1 MLVDEVIEMNEH
13 VHSKPDNAKPI
24 SIDIEGMT
32 CASCVSRVEK
42 ALLKVPGVQ
51 SASVNL
57 TTERATVQLDHSQH
71 SAHEHALYQAIEK
84 VGYKGSKTPEHHGQH
99 SGHQH
104 HEEDA
109 AILRRDTLIAG
120 LLTLPVFVLEMGSH
134 LYMPMHMWLLSLVP
148 QQTLY
153 VAYFVVASIVL
164 FGPGWRFFKIGIPT
178 LLRGAPEMNSLVALG
193 AGAAYLYSVVVTFAP
208 QVLPAQTQYVYYE
221 AAAVIVTLI
230 LVGRWLEAIAK
241 GRTGEAIQRLVR
253 EQAKTARVQRDGT
266 IEEVSIEQV
275 KAGDIIVVRPGEK
288 IAVDGEIVEGSSH
301 INESMISGEP
311 LPVSKTIGAEVIG
324 GTLNTSGSFSFR
336 ATKVGGDTMLA
347 QIIRMVEE
355 AQGGKL
361 PIQGVVDKITA
372 WFVPAVI
379 VLAIAT
385 FAVWTIWG
393 PTPAY
398 VFGLVN
404 AVAVMIIACPCAM
417 GLATPTS
424 IMVGTGRAA
433 ELGVLFRKSEALQQL
448 RDVAVV
454 AFDKTGTLTHGKP
467 VLTDII
473 LDDDFEH
480 DEVLALVAA
489 VEAKSEHPIGEAIV
503 AAAEQQGLKLGT
515 VTDFESITGNG
526 VRARVDGRLV
536 AIGSMRHF
544 SHLDFSDFT
553 PAIEKL
559 ADEGKTP
566 VIAAIDDKI
575 AAAIVV
581 ADTIKP
587 SSRAVI
593 KALHELGLKT
603 AMISGDDRRTAAA
616 IARQLGIDEVRAEVL
631 PADKVA
637 ALKSLRSFGKVA
649 YVGDGINDAPAL
661 AEADVGIAV
670 GTGTDAA
677 IESADVVLLGGDLKG
692 VVNAL
697 TVSRATMKNIWENL
711 FWAFGYNVLLIP
723 VAAGVLYPGFGILL
737 SPMIGAGAMAL
748 SSVFVVGNAQRLRAV
763 KGVSI

>member
-1 MLVDEVIEMNEH
+1 MNEH
-13 VHSKPDNAKPI
+13 VHTKPV

-32 CASCVSRVEK
+32 CASCVTRVEK
-42 ALLKVPGVQ
+42 ALLKVPSVT
-51 SASVNL
+51 SANVNL
-57 TTERATVQLDHSQH
+57 ATERATVQLSDTSNV
-71 SAHEHALYQAIEK
+71 EALFAAIAK
-84 VGYKGSKTPEHHGQH
+84 AGYKGSKTPEVHHHGH
-99 SGHQH
+99 SGHH
-104 HEEDA
+104 HHDEDA
-109 AILRRDTLIAG
+109 AVLRRDTLIAG
-120 LLTLPVFVLEMGSH
+120 ALTLPLFVLEMLGH
-134 LYMPMHMWLLSLVP
+134 LYMPFHMWLTSVVSTNVLW
-148 QQTLY
+148 T
-153 VAYFVVASIVL
+153 AYFVAASLVL
-164 FGPGWRFFKIGIPT
+164 LVPGWRFFKIGIPA

-193 AGAAYLYSVVVTFAP
+193 AGAAWLYSVVATFAP
-208 QVLPAQTQYVYYE
+208 QFLPEGTRYIYYE

-230 LVGRWLEAIAK
+230 LLGRWLEALAK

-253 EQAKTARVQRDGT
+253 EQAKTARVERNGS
-266 IEEVSIEQV
+266 IVELPIEQV
-275 KAGDIIVVRPGEK
+275 KAGDIVVVRPGEK
-288 IAVDGEIVEGSSH
+288 LAVDGEIVEGASH
-301 INESMISGEP
+301 VDESMISGES
-311 LPVSKTIGAEVIG
+311 LPVSRTVGATVIG
-324 GTLNTSGSFSFR
+324 GTLNISGSFRFR

-361 PIQGVVDKITA
+361 PIQGVVDQITA

-379 VLAIAT
+379 ALAIAT
-385 FAVWTIWG
+385 FAVWAIWG
-393 PTPAY
+393 PEPAY
-398 VFGLVN
+398 TFGLVN
-404 AVAVMIIACPCAM
+404 AVAVLIIACPCAM

-448 RDVAVV
+448 GDVKVV
-454 AFDKTGTLTHGKP
+454 AFDKTGTLTSGKAA
-467 VLTDII
+467 LTDLI

-489 VEAKSEHPIGEAIV
+489 VEAKSEHPIGAAIV
-503 AAAEQQGLKLGT
+503 NAAEKANLTLGT
-515 VTDFESITGNG
+515 VTDFHAHAGNG
-526 VRARVDGRLV
+526 VTARVDGRLV
-536 AIGSMRHF
+536 SVGSQRHLG
-544 SHLDFSDFT
+544 HLDFSDFAS
-553 PAIEKL
+553 AIEKL

-566 VIAAIDDKI
+566 VFAAIDDKL

-587 SSRAVI
+587 SSKAVI
-593 KALHELGLKT
+593 DALHALGLKT
-603 AMISGDDRRTAAA
+603 AMISGDNRRTAAA

-637 ALKSLRSFGKVA
+637 TIKALRQLGPVA

-692 VVNAL
+692 VLNAL
-697 TVSRATMKNIWENL
+697 TVSRATMGNIWQNL

-723 VAAGVLYPGFGILL
+723 IAAGVLFPAFGILL
-737 SPMIGAGAMAL
+737 NPMIGAGAMAL
-748 SSVFVVGNAQRLRAV
+748 SSVFVVGNAQRLRTV
-763 KGVSI
+763 KGVSL

>member
-1 MLVDEVIEMNEH
+1 MNEH
-13 VHSKPDNAKPI
+13 VHTKPV

-32 CASCVSRVEK
+32 CASCVARVEK
-42 ALLKVPGVQ
+42 ALLKVPAVA

-57 TTERATVQLDHSQH
+57 ATERATVKL
-71 SAHEHALYQAIEK
+71 HEPTEADALVAAIAK
-84 VGYKGSKTPEHHGQH
+84 AGYKGSPTPEHHDH
-99 SGHQH
+99 HNHAGHQH
-104 HEEDA
+104 HDEDA
-109 AILRRDTLIAG
+109 AVLRRDVIIAAI
-120 LLTLPVFVLEMGSH
+120 LTLPVFVLEMLGH
-134 LYMPMHMWLLSLVP
+134 LYMPFHMWLMSVLSMDV
-148 QQTLY
+148 LY
-153 VAYFVVASIVL
+153 VGYFIATSIVL
-164 FGPGWRFFKIGIPT
+164 FVPGWRFFKIGIPA
-178 LLRGAPEMNSLVALG
+178 LLRGVPEMNSLVALG

-230 LVGRWLEAIAK
+230 LVGRWLEALAK

-253 EQAKTARVQRDGT
+253 EQAKTARVQRDGKV
-266 IEEVSIEQV
+266 IELPIEQV
-275 KAGDIIVVRPGEK
+275 KAGDIVVVRPGEK
-288 IAVDGEIVEGSSH
+288 IAVDGEIVEGASN

-311 LPVSKTIGAEVIG
+311 LPVAKTVGANVIG
-324 GTLNTSGSFSFR
+324 GTLNTNGSFSFR

-361 PIQGVVDKITA
+361 PIQQVVDQITM

-379 VLAIAT
+379 ALAIAT
-385 FAVWTIWG
+385 FAVWTLWG

-404 AVAVMIIACPCAM
+404 AVAVLIIACPCAM

-448 RDVAVV
+448 RDVAIV
-454 AFDKTGTLTHGKP
+454 AFDKTGTLTQGKP
-467 VLTDII
+467 TLTDLI

-480 DEVLALVAA
+480 DEVLALIAA
-489 VEAKSEHPIGEAIV
+489 VEAKSEHPIAEAIV
-503 AAAEQQGLKLGT
+503 TAAEKQGLSLGA
-515 VTDFESITGNG
+515 VTEFEAIAGNG

-536 AIGSMRHF
+536 TIGSPRHL

-553 PAIEKL
+553 TAIDKL

-566 VIAAIDDKI
+566 VFAAIDDKL

-587 SSRAVI
+587 TSKAVI
-593 KALHELGLKT
+593 AALHAMGVKT
-603 AMISGDDRRTAAA
+603 AMISGDNKRTAEA

-637 ALKSLRSFGKVA
+637 AIKSLRQLGKIA

-661 AEADVGIAV
+661 AEADIGIAV

-692 VVNAL
+692 VLNAL

-723 VAAGVLYPGFGILL
+723 VAAGVLYPSFGILL

-748 SSVFVVGNAQRLRAV
+748 SSVFVVGNAQRLRGV
-763 KGVSI
+763 KPTHLQGETA

>member
-1 MLVDEVIEMNEH
+1 MAEDEVIEMNEH
-13 VHSKPDNAKPI
+13 VHTNPV

-32 CASCVSRVEK
+32 CASCVLRVEK
-42 ALLKVPGVQ
+42 SLLKVPGVT

-57 TTERATVQLDHSQH
+57 ATERATVQVSDTDNVD
-71 SAHEHALYQAIEK
+71 ALFKAIEK
-84 VGYKGSKTPEHHGQH
+84 AGYKGSKTPEAHHHGH

-104 HEEDA
+104 HDEDA
-109 AILRRDTLIAG
+109 AILRRDVLIAG
-120 LLTLPVFVLEMGSH
+120 TLTLPLFVLEMGSH
-134 LYMPMHMWLLSLVP
+134 LYDPMHHWLLGLVS
-148 QQTLY
+148 QQVLY
-153 VAYFVVASIVL
+153 VGYFVLASIVL
-164 FGPGWRFFKIGIPT
+164 FWPGWRFFKIGFPA
-178 LLRGAPEMNSLVALG
+178 LFRGAPEMNSLVALG

-208 QVLPAQTQYVYYE
+208 QLLPAQTQFVYYE
-221 AAAVIVTLI
+221 AATVIVTLI
-230 LVGRWLEAIAK
+230 LVGRWLEALAK

-253 EQAKTARVQRDGT
+253 EQAKTARVQRDGQT
-266 IEEVSIEQV
+266 VELPIEQV
-275 KAGDIIVVRPGEK
+275 VAGDIILVRPGEK
-288 IAVDGEIVEGSSH
+288 IAVDGEIIEGASH
-301 INESMISGEP
+301 IDESMISGES
-311 LPVSKTIGAEVIG
+311 LPVSKSVGAAVIG

-361 PIQGVVDKITA
+361 PIQGVVDQITA

-379 VLAIAT
+379 ALAVVT
-385 FAVWTIWG
+385 FGIWTIWG
-393 PTPAY
+393 PEPAY

-404 AVAVMIIACPCAM
+404 AVAVLIIACPCAM

-433 ELGVLFRKSEALQQL
+433 EMGVLFRKSEALQQL
-448 RDVAVV
+448 RDAKVV
-454 AFDKTGTLTHGKP
+454 AFDKTGTLTAGKP
-467 VLTDII
+467 AMTDLI

-489 VEAKSEHPIGEAIV
+489 IEAKSEHPIATAIV
-503 AAAEQQGLKLGT
+503 TAAEKAGLALGT
-515 VTDFESITGNG
+515 VTEFESHAGNG
-526 VRARVDGRLV
+526 VTARVDGRLV
-536 AIGSMRHF
+536 SIGSQRHLG
-544 SHLDFSDFT
+544 HLDFSDFSD
-553 PAIEKL
+553 AIEKL

-566 VIAAIDDKI
+566 VFAAIDDKL

-587 SSRAVI
+587 SSAMVI
-593 KALHELGLKT
+593 EALHAMGLKT
-603 AMISGDDRRTAAA
+603 VMISGDNRRTAEA

-637 ALKSLRSFGKVA
+637 TLKALRQFGKVA

-661 AEADVGIAV
+661 AEADIGIAV

-692 VVNAL
+692 VLNAL
-697 TVSRATMKNIWENL
+697 TISRATMKNIWENL

-723 VAAGVLYPGFGILL
+723 VAAGALYPGFGILL
-737 SPMIGAGAMAL
+737 NPMIGAGAMAL
-748 SSVFVVGNAQRLRAV
+748 SSIFVVGNAQRLRAV
-763 KGVSI
+763 KGVSA

>member
-1 MLVDEVIEMNEH
+1 MNEH
-13 VHSKPDNAKPI
+13 VHSKPL
-24 SIDIEGMT
+24 SIDITGMT
-32 CASCVSRVEK
+32 CASCVARVEK
-42 ALLKVPGVQ
+42 SLLKVPGVT

-57 TTERATVQLDHSQH
+57 ATERATVHGGD
-71 SAHEHALYQAIEK
+71 SAALLLAVEK
-84 VGYKGSKTPEHHGQH
+84 AGYSGSKTPDIRQHGGHH
-99 SGHQH
+99 H
-104 HEEDA
+104 HDEDA
-109 AILRRDTLIAG
+109 AILRRDVAIAG
-120 LLTLPVFVLEMGSH
+120 VLTAPLFVLEMGGH
-134 LYMPMHMWLLSLVP
+134 LYMPFHMWLISIIP
-148 QQTLY
+148 QQALWMI
-153 VAYFVVASIVL
+153 YFAVTSVVL
-164 FGPGWRFFKIGIPT
+164 FGPGWRFFKIGIPA
-178 LLRGAPEMNSLVALG
+178 LFRGAPEMNSLVALG
-193 AGAAYLYSVVVTFAP
+193 AGAAYLYSVVATFAP
-208 QVLPAQTQYVYYE
+208 GLLPDGTRYVYYE

-230 LVGRWLEAIAK
+230 LVGRLLEALAK

-253 EQAKTARVQRDGT
+253 EQAKTARVQRDGAVV
-266 IEEVSIEQV
+266 ELPIEQV
-275 KAGDIIVVRPGEK
+275 VAGDVIVVRPGEK
-288 IAVDGEIVEGSSH
+288 IAVDGAIVDGASH
-301 INESMISGEP
+301 IDESMISGES
-311 LPVSKTIGAEVIG
+311 LPVSKGVGAEVVG

-361 PIQGVVDKITA
+361 PIQGVVDKITL

-379 VLAIAT
+379 ALAVVT

-393 PTPAY
+393 PEPAY
-398 VFGLVN
+398 TFGLVN
-404 AVAVMIIACPCAM
+404 AVAVLIIACPCAM

-448 RDVAVV
+448 REARVV
-454 AFDKTGTLTHGKP
+454 AFDKTGTLTEGKP
-467 VLTDII
+467 VLTDLI

-489 VEAKSEHPIGEAIV
+489 VEGKSEHPIAVAIV
-503 AAAEQQGLKLGT
+503 SAAEKAGLALGT
-515 VTDFESITGNG
+515 VTDFQSHAGNG
-526 VRARVDGRLV
+526 VTARVDGRLV
-536 AIGSMRHF
+536 SIGSQRHLG
-544 SHLDFSDFT
+544 HLDFSDFAV
-553 PAIEKL
+553 AIEKL

-566 VIAAIDDKI
+566 VFAAIDDRL

-587 SSRAVI
+587 TSKAVI
-593 KALHELGLKT
+593 AALHGMGLKT
-603 AMISGDDRRTAAA
+603 VMISGDNSRTANA

-637 ALKSLRSFGKVA
+637 TIKALRTLGVVA

-661 AEADVGIAV
+661 AEADIGIAV

-692 VVNAL
+692 VLNAL
-697 TVSRATMKNIWENL
+697 AVSRATMRNIGENL

-723 VAAGVLYPGFGILL
+723 VAAGALYPALGILL
-737 SPMIGAGAMAL
+737 NPMIGAGAMAL
-748 SSVFVVGNAQRLRAV
+748 SSVFVVGNAQRLRTV
-763 KGVSI
+763 KGAKP